1 MANAVSANAP
11 SLHIH
16 AEITQLGLGDSSN
29 LLQNVQQGL
38 TSLAQAAQTALQS
51 LNAVS
56 GGGGAPASSA
66 PAAAPG
72 AFSGGGGGGGGIAGL
87 SSAWSEKFSQMAS
100 VGAMLDNMEKEATEL
115 MKSPKKE
122 DQIKGQQ
129 MMAAMQQIM
138 EAIIKA
144 IQTTASAAQH
154 AIQGSQA
161 H

>member
-1 MANAVSANAP
+1 MPTAVGGGASI
-11 SLHIH
+11 HIH
-16 AEITQLGLGDSSN
+16 AQISQAGLTDSAN

-38 TSLAQAAQTALQS
+38 TQLAQAAQTAIQS
-51 LNAVS
+51 LN
-56 GGGGAPASSA
+56 GGGSGVNAASSA
-66 PAAAPG
+66 PASTPG
-72 AFSGGGGGGGGIAGL
+72 AFSTASGGGGLPAG
-87 SSAWSEKFSQMAS
+87 WGEKFSQLAA

-122 DQIKGQQ
+122 DQIRGQQ

-144 IQTTASAAQH
+144 IQTTASVAQH

>member
-1 MANAVSANAP
+1 MATAVGANAP
-11 SLHIH
+11 SVHIH
-16 AEITQLGLGDSSN
+16 AEITSLGLGDSAN
-29 LLQNVQQGL
+29 LMQNVQQGL
-38 TSLAQAAQTALQS
+38 TNLAQAAQTALKS
-51 LNAVS
+51 LNAAAP
-56 GGGGAPASSA
+56 APASSA

-72 AFSGGGGGGGGIAGL
+72 AFASQGTKL
-87 SSAWSEKFSQMAS
+87 SSAWSAKFDQMAE

-115 MKSPKKE
+115 MKSPNKA

-144 IQTTASAAQH
+144 IQSTASIAKH
-154 AIQGSQA
+154 AIDGSQA

>member
-1 MANAVSANAP
+1 MATAVGANTP

-16 AEITQLGLGDSSN
+16 AEITQLGLGDSAN

-38 TSLAQAAQTALQS
+38 TNLAQAAQTALQN
-51 LNAVS
+51 LNAAS
-56 GGGGAPASSA
+56 GGGAAAPASSA

-72 AFSGGGGGGGGIAGL
+72 AFASGGGGL
-87 SSAWSEKFSQMAS
+87 NPAWGAKFDQMAQ
-100 VGAMLDNMEKEATEL
+100 VGSMLDNMEKEATEL
-115 MKSPKKE
+115 MKSPNKA
-122 DQIKGQQ
+122 DQLKGQQ